1 MKYIHINCDL
11 GEGGGQDERLMPLI
25 SACNIASGGHAGD
38 GETMERTVALALE
51 NNVQIGA
58 HPSYPD
64 KQNFGRESLNMSSE
78 DLKQSLKSQILLLK
92 KIAESM
98 GGKLN
103 HVKPHGALYN
113 DAARDE
119 KIATIVLESVRESDD
134 FVSVYVPQ
142 NSVITEL
149 AKGKIRTVTEAF
161 ADRNYHDDY
170 QLVSRQ
176 KINAVLT
183 EKEEVFEHLLR
194 MFLEGEIET
203 VNGRILECKAD
214 TFCLHS
220 DTKNA
225 VEIMEYLHQKFS
237 QKNISIFKK

>member
-11 GEGGGQDERLMPLI
+11 GEGGGHDERLMPLI

-51 NNVQIGA
+51 HNVQIGA

-64 KQNFGRESLNMSSE
+64 KSNFGRESLKISSE
-78 DLKQSLKSQILLLK
+78 DLKQSLKSQILALK
-92 KIAESM
+92 KIVESK
-98 GGKLN
+98 GGKLT

-119 KIATIVLESVRESDD
+119 KIATVVLESILESDE

-142 NSVITEL
+142 KSVIADL
-149 AKGKIRTVTEAF
+149 AKGKIETVTEAF
-161 ADRNYHDDY
+161 ADRNYQDNY
-170 QLVSRQ
+170 QLISRQ
-176 KINAVLT
+176 KSNAVLT
-183 EKEEVFEHLLR
+183 EKEEVFAHLFK
-194 MFLEGEIET
+194 MFCEGKIVT
-203 VNGRILECKAD
+203 VNRRILECKAD

-220 DTKNA
+220 DTENA
-225 VEIMEYLHQKFS
+225 VEILDSLHQKFA